1 MLPASGCRRGRPEA
15 GDRHGVGSP
24 VSVGWSVVGPAGVVG
39 TSVTGSSGVVV
50 GSSGSIGG
58 VLVGA
63 SVAGDD
69 GGSVGSEV
77 SGGEVGASSDAVG
90 VGSGAGSS
98 VASGLSMGVSGCL
111 FGFVPTT
118 VISRGD
124 LVGSGFLV
132 AGAVGLVRGFSA
144 CRGAGRSTS
153 PFHEATKTPPM
164 KASSTRVATIGMR
177 SGLRPAGTKCT
188 CGSGSSTNRG
198 RSGSGAVPV
207 TLGIGWV
214 GVSSGSK

>member
-15 GDRHGVGSP
+15 GDRHGVGAP

-98 VASGLSMGVSGCL
+98 VASGLSMGGVRL
-111 FGFVPTT
+111 LVRLRPDH
-118 VISRGD
+118 RD
-124 LVGSGFLV
+124 L
-132 AGAVGLVRGFSA
+132 AGGLGGVGLLG
-144 CRGAGRSTS
+144 CR
-153 PFHEATKTPPM
+153 
-164 KASSTRVATIGMR
+164 
-177 SGLRPAGTKCT
+177 
-188 CGSGSSTNRG
+188 RG
-198 RSGSGAVPV
+198 RARSWLLGLQGCREIHESVP
-207 TLGIGWV
+207 
-214 GVSSGSK
+214 